1 MILLLEAILLLE
13 KVLTDTLEDLSIRE
27 DNKDVI
33 EMAKHMASCSQNQG
47 HINLSTVTTERL
59 QALVLWIHDHQ
70 S

>member
-1 MILLLEAILLLE
+1 MLE

-47 HINLSTVTTERL
+47 HINLSAITMKHL
-59 QALVLWIHDHQ
+59 QALVWWIHDMTIRN
-70 S
+70 